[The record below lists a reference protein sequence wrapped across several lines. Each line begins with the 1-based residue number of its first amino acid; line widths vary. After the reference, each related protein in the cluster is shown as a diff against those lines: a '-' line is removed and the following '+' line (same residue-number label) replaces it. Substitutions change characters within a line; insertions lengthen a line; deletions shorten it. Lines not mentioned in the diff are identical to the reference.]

1 MSLSSLN
8 ISQDTRTLPR
18 LSSGGVPVL
27 PDERMPA
34 TCGAAKAEQPSVSGG
49 YADND
54 WAGRRL
60 VAASVVSTLHEAVL
74 RIRIDIEDTIV
85 VGAGLRSWVSKAKH
99 STIQRAELPCHTRL
113 YLGCSASK
121 CVTSTSCREVQGF
134 RGLCATTLVQQL
146 PLFLPTLL
154 SCHHVLRYSDG
165 RRC

>member
-8 ISQDTRTLPR
+8 ILQDTRTLPR

-54 WAGRRL
+54 WAGRWL
-60 VAASVVSTLHEAVL
+60 VAASVVSALWVRVIQCGRHEAVL

-85 VGAGLRSWVSKAKH
+85 MGAGLRSWYSKAKH
-99 STIQRAELPCHTRL
+99 LAIHIAELP
-113 YLGCSASK
+113 
-121 CVTSTSCREVQGF
+121 
-134 RGLCATTLVQQL
+134 L
-146 PLFLPTLL
+146 PHGAL
-154 SCHHVLRYSDG
+154 SRMLRF
-165 RRC
+165 